1 MIYGSTLKFHE
12 MSCTEGTGHHEER
25 MFDRSPVFV
34 DYIVELFDAQSDV
47 FFLVN
52 CAVCLC
58 VLDMLIYV
66 LRCVKTI

>member
-25 MFDRSPVFV
+25 IFDRSPVLV
-34 DYIVELFDAQSDV
+34 DYIVEPFDAQPDAIL
-47 FFLVN
+47 LVN

-66 LRCVKTI
+66 LCCVKTI